1 MSLHI
6 FFKGLFNTNSQNI
19 AKHSTAEIAFNSW
32 KKTKE
37 NEKEDLDYLNEI
49 YINNHH
55 KPRIDKDIEYTTYKD
70 MNLEL
75 FNNYYKTQK
84 TEYLNKI
91 ITAERP
97 AILTEKPTKFS
108 QTQDIP
114 IYTKYSLPN
123 TTINMVSDINVISN
137 Q

>member
-1 MSLHI
+1 
-6 FFKGLFNTNSQNI
+6 
-19 AKHSTAEIAFNSW
+19 
-32 KKTKE
+32 
-37 NEKEDLDYLNEI
+37 
-49 YINNHH
+49 
-55 KPRIDKDIEYTTYKD
+55 

-97 AILTEKPTKFS
+97 AILTEKPTKLS

-114 IYTKYSLPN
+114 IYTKYSLPS
-123 TTINMVSDINVISN
+123 TTINMVNDINVISN